1 VPWVWRGKGGRVMEL
16 AGGWG
21 EAGSWKLAVDYV
33 RSLWAGGWQSRSGG
47 GILCAACR
55 LEGLL

>member
-1 VPWVWRGKGGRVMEL
+1 MEL